1 MIYLP
6 MAWDN
11 SSGGGAFCLGERW
24 GPFRGRMLHTSFGA
38 ASLFA
43 IFVPFFRSLVGSIIP
58 PREVAEVLAPE
69 TSTSEVV
76 SSMGTGV
83 RLKIW
88 LSLDLIRGLTDQL
101 DGSSVRP

>member
-1 MIYLP
+1 MSVGSALESRISNGDIDCRSCSDHRPLV
-6 MAWDN
+6 
-11 SSGGGAFCLGERW
+11 
-24 GPFRGRMLHTSFGA
+24 A

-43 IFVPFFRSLVGSIIP
+43 IFFPFFRSLVGSIIP

-101 DGSSVRP
+101 DGSPVRP